1 MKEFKNKKGVL
12 FCFFFLNT
20 AQYKKETTG
29 QDKIVHVTGAYCV
42 VQTRYWSLREENP
55 GFNFTNIHVRKMVL

>member
-1 MKEFKNKKGVL
+1 MKEFKNKRVFRFVL
-12 FCFFFLNT
+12 FFLNT
-20 AQYKKETTG
+20 VQYKKETTG
-29 QDKIVHVTGAYCV
+29 QDKNVHVTGAYCV